1 MSAEGF
7 AANGPAGYF
16 PPPESEGG
24 WRWLAG
30 PDQALE
36 HAGIELAPL
45 EMEFRRQQLLYGG
58 DSWGIVVVRRGW
70 LSAECY
76 TFNVASTSCFD
87 LWSCTKSFT
96 SLAWGVL
103 LHAGAPDATV
113 TLDTP
118 AYGLIPEGWP
128 LTDPRKERITIG
140 HLLSMTSGIAGE
152 SRGIY
157 GMPTSTDGGVLEFAL
172 GRSANRFGAHV
183 GQLVHDP
190 GSAWD
195 YSDPA
200 YCHLSLAFTHLTG
213 QPMARFLGE
222 RVLERI
228 GIEQAFWEFQ
238 GGRGFLGPVTNA
250 HTGMHTSARD
260 LARVGYLVANDGY
273 WAGEAVVPADWIRR
287 ATRPSQPYNRAYG
300 YGFWSNAD
308 DRYLPGL
315 PRDLVAM
322 SGYRSNRCYVV
333 PSLDLIVARVG
344 SGPTG
349 WDEPHLL
356 REVIQCC
363 R

>member
-1 MSAEGF
+1 MPTDGG
-7 AANGPAGYF
+7 AAIRNALYYPA
-16 PPPESEGG
+16 PESEGG

-30 PDQALE
+30 PNQVLE
-36 HAGIELAPL
+36 RAGIEVGPL
-45 EMEFRRQQLLYGG
+45 EREFRRQQLLYGG
-58 DSWGIVVVRRGW
+58 DSWGIVVIRHGW
-70 LSAECY
+70 LAAECY

-103 LHAGAPDATV
+103 MHAGEPGVAA

-128 LTDPRKERITIG
+128 LTDPRKERITVG

-157 GMPTSTDGGVLEFAL
+157 GMPTSTDGGVFEFAL

-183 GQLVHDP
+183 GHLLHDP

-195 YSDPA
+195 YSDA
-200 YCHLSLAFTHLTG
+200 AFCHLSLAFSHLTN
-213 QPMARFLGE
+213 QSMATSLRE
-222 RVLERI
+222 RVFEKI
-228 GIEQAFWEFQ
+228 GVEQAFWEYQ
-238 GGRGFLGPVTNA
+238 GGRGFLGPFTNA

-273 WAGEAVVPADWIRR
+273 WGEEAVVPAAWIRQ
-287 ATRPSQPYNRAYG
+287 ATRPSQPHNRAYG
-300 YGFWSNAD
+300 YGWWSNAE

-315 PRDLVAM
+315 PRDLIAM
-322 SGYRSNRCYVV
+322 SGYRANRCYVI
-333 PSLDLIVARVG
+333 PSLDVVVARVG
-344 SGPTG
+344 SGPVG
-349 WDEPHLL
+349 WDEPQLL
-356 REVIQCC
+356 RAVICSC